1 MSERYGSNLSFNDVL
16 FNALLGFVV
25 LFVLALLLINPVT
38 KKSDIPAKAEIMII
52 VEWDGE
58 ASDDIDTWVQGP
70 LMGAPISF
78 QNKHSGSMHLD
89 RDDLGRS
96 SDVMMI
102 DGEKIII
109 KINREVVTMR
119 GIVKGDYYI
128 NIHVYNK
135 SRDTEP
141 TKYTV
146 TLLDVNPYKEVYV
159 IQGEVTSRGDIVRLP
174 GFTLN
179 EEGEVTDIWT
189 SDTIIVGTRDRQ
201 SAYTA
206 AGGYQAYDESIRTG
220 AAAAISQDED
230 MHNYSG
236 SAEEDA
242 DAAVRLATGDES
254 DE

>member
-1 MSERYGSNLSFNDVL
+1 MAANRYGSNLSFNDVL

-25 LFVLALLLINPVT
+25 LFVLALLLINPIT

-52 VEWDGE
+52 LEWDDE
-58 ASDDIDTWVQGP
+58 SPDDVDMWVKGP

-89 RDDLGRS
+89 RDDLGRT
-96 SDVMMI
+96 SDVIMI
-102 DGEKIII
+102 DGVKTVI
-109 KINREVVTMR
+109 KVNREVVTMR

-135 SRDTEP
+135 AKGSEP

-174 GFTLN
+174 GFTLD
-179 EEGEVTDIWT
+179 EEGEVVDMWT
-189 SDTIIVGTRDRQ
+189 SDKIIVGTRDRQ
-201 SAYTA
+201 NAITA
-206 AGGYQAYDESIRTG
+206 AGGYQEYDEFVRG
-220 AAAAISQDED
+220 AAAAAVEQDED

-242 DAAVRLATGDES
+242 DAAVRQATDED

>member
-1 MSERYGSNLSFNDVL
+1 MSARYGSNLSFNDVL

-25 LFVLALLLINPVT
+25 LFVLALLLINPIT

-135 SRDTEP
+135 SQNTKP

-146 TLLDVNPYKEVYV
+146 TLLDVNPYKEVYI
-159 IQGEVTSRGDIVRLP
+159 IQGEVELRGDIVRLP

-179 EEGEVTDIWT
+179 EEGEVVDMWT
-189 SDTIIVGTRDRQ
+189 SDKIIVGSRDQRN
-201 SAYTA
+201 ATTA
-206 AGGYQAYDESIRTG
+206 AGGYQEYDEAMRR
-220 AAAAISQDED
+220 AAAAAVAQDED
-230 MHNYSG
+230 MHNN
-236 SAEEDA
+236 E
-242 DAAVRLATGDES
+242 
-254 DE
+254 